1 MQAQNNVYK
10 ILSFVLKGWEK
21 EYLYIMTSFA

>member
-1 MQAQNNVYK
+1 MQALSNVYN

-21 EYLYIMTSFA
+21 EYLYIMTYFA